1 METIKPLPESVQSI
15 VRSGFII
22 SCFSTVVEELIYN
35 SLDAGATKVSVSV
48 AVNNGYVKVE
58 DDGSG
63 ISRDGLVLLGER
75 YVTSKLRHIHEKDNL
90 EESFGFRGE
99 VLCSI
104 ADISLVEVVTR
115 VQGRPNG
122 YRKVMKGRK
131 CLCLSIDNDR
141 QDAGTT
147 VIVRDLF
154 YNQPVRR
161 RQMQCSVKKVLHSV
175 KKCAVQIALVQPN
188 ISFKVI
194 DMESED
200 ELLRTRS
207 CPSPLTLL
215 CSNFG
220 IESSS
225 LHELSFSEGPL
236 KITGYVSS
244 LSSSFLSK
252 DVQYIYVNSRFV
264 DKGPMHKLLNHLA
277 FMCHDQLGSDSCG
290 KRSQPQ
296 GPAYCLNLSCPRYS
310 YDLNLEF
317 SRASVEFKDWAP
329 VLAFIEKSVMST
341 WSEEIKRGIS
351 HKHEADLIRKDDRK
365 KVVETI
371 SSEEKDWWLKT
382 CEMSTKR
389 RRIQNSENQLACPED
404 SLGMQI
410 EDCDN
415 SSVWKNSCRQHLN
428 PEKINVKFRESD
440 RKRES
445 PRQMNFTGV
454 SEFAHSDHICD
465 VTDSIGSD
473 LLGPDKELVDRDFL
487 RNDVTSMEKEAS
499 YANINLF
506 NSRWKDEVSVDSSV
520 AWNLEKGS
528 AWSFEFMPEHDENR
542 ANDDQRELL
551 LQSYPWENPTQAPLN
566 CDKESQFQT
575 DNFKASRSCN
585 NSHGNEDADSLSHN
599 FDIHQRAQCH
609 IGVANTR
616 PLPKSDIGSLT
627 RKDLDLDHME
637 YDNLLS
643 SCGGSF
649 IREYPLESPSKP
661 GAVLFPCSSKNLGL
675 QSASTHPFIKVKDWD
690 FDNITQYEDF
700 ERKPGVTKS
709 VDFEQSNYEKE
720 EFCESG
726 LGDRFCNTNFTSMH
740 HLTSTSLF
748 TNEYAGVE
756 NGMCEYFSLGHSV
769 DDSLFKYMYSPS
781 PDRKYRD
788 SSICWS
794 PFISSI
800 KGNQMD
806 LQKCQE
812 FGQDYPRER
821 SGRGYDSSDGLKCNS
836 MVTDETFSPCLDFQN
851 KLSSY
856 KPSVC
861 FSSLS
866 DGKGHK
872 SYHPRRENL
881 EQNHSSLASGSS
893 VRFRRSR
900 FRRSHSAP
908 PFFRGK
914 KRFLS
919 VKNSMIST
927 TKNSGSQRAPEVC
940 TVPEKAK
947 LKHPLLPAPSSR
959 LNFQYDG
966 MKFREDSQS
975 FVEYVQEVKE
985 TSNITQASAW
995 SLDGN
1000 TEDACFSSGCFKDF
1014 RDSETSNFKWREGCP
1029 DPRLKEVANNLRAG
1043 NRLIDLKAE
1052 SDILDVQ
1059 SCMLDLAGD
1068 LLVPKSI
1075 NRIGLQN
1082 AKVLVQI
1089 DSKFIPVVAN
1099 GTLAVIDQ
1107 HAADERIRLE
1117 EMRRK
1122 VLSGELKSINYLEK
1136 EKDLVLPEMAY
1147 QLLCN
1152 YAEHIKHW
1160 GWICNIFSQD
1170 SGSFTKNLSLLN
1182 ERASNLTLIAV
1193 PCILGVNLSD
1203 KDLVEFLEQLADTD
1217 GSSIIPPSVV
1227 RILNYKACRGAIM
1240 FGDKLMPSECSLIV
1254 EELKQKSLCF
1264 QFYFVVCSWKANNS
1278 ASGESEGITQGDST
1292 AWILA

>member
-35 SLDAGATKVSVSV
+35 SLDAGATKDL
-48 AVNNGYVKVE
+48 ALAGM
-58 DDGSG
+58 D
-63 ISRDGLVLLGER
+63 
-75 YVTSKLRHIHEKDNL
+75 
-90 EESFGFRGE
+90 
-99 VLCSI
+99 LCCWEN
-104 ADISLVEVVTR
+104 A
-115 VQGRPNG
+115 
-122 YRKVMKGRK
+122 MGRK

-252 DVQYIYVNSRFV
+252 
-264 DKGPMHKLLNHLA
+264 
-277 FMCHDQLGSDSCG
+277 LGSDSCG

-975 FVEYVQEVKE
+975 FVEQEVKE

-1264 QFYFVVCSWKANNS
+1264 QCAHGRPTTVPLVNLKALHKGILQLGSWHDHSKNTWHGLCREAINLDR
-1278 ASGESEGITQGDST
+1278 AKRRLDMVRGCD
-1292 AWILA
+1292 

>member
-35 SLDAGATKVSVSV
+35 SLDAGATKDL
-48 AVNNGYVKVE
+48 ALAGMDWCCWEN
-58 DDGSG
+58 
-63 ISRDGLVLLGER
+63 
-75 YVTSKLRHIHEKDNL
+75 
-90 EESFGFRGE
+90 
-99 VLCSI
+99 
-104 ADISLVEVVTR
+104 A
-115 VQGRPNG
+115 
-122 YRKVMKGRK
+122 MGRK

-141 QDAGTT
+141 QDVGTT

-175 KKCAVQIALVQPN
+175 KKCAVRIALVQPN

-236 KITGYVSS
+236 KLMGYVSS
-244 LSSSFLSK
+244 LSSPFLSK
-252 DVQYIYVNSRFV
+252 
-264 DKGPMHKLLNHLA
+264 
-277 FMCHDQLGSDSCG
+277 LGSDSCG

-296 GPAYCLNLSCPRYS
+296 GPVYCLNLTCPRYS

-329 VLAFIEKSVMST
+329 VLAFIEKSVMSM

-351 HKHEADLIRKDDRK
+351 HKHEAVIRKDDRK
-365 KVVETI
+365 KVVEMI
-371 SSEEKDWWLKT
+371 SSEEKDSAPLLTAPIWGEKNNVYVYFEMIGFFSDADWWLKT
-382 CEMSTKR
+382 CEISTKR

-410 EDCDN
+410 EDCDD
-415 SSVWKNSCRQHLN
+415 SSVWKNSSRQHLN
-428 PEKINVKFRESD
+428 PERINVKFRESD
-440 RKRES
+440 TKRES

-454 SEFAHSDHICD
+454 SEFSQSDYVCD

-473 LLGPDKELVDRDFL
+473 LLGLDKERVDRDFL
-487 RNDVTSMEKEAS
+487 RNDVTSTEKEAS

-506 NSRWKDEVSVDSSV
+506 NSRWKDEVSVDSSI

-528 AWSFEFMPEHDENR
+528 AWSFEFIPEHDRNR

-551 LQSYPWENPTQAPLN
+551 LQSYPWENPIQAPLN

-575 DNFKASRSCN
+575 DNFKANRSCN
-585 NSHGNEDADSLSHN
+585 NSHGNEDADCLSHN

-609 IGVANTR
+609 IGVANPW
-616 PLPKSDIGSLT
+616 PLPKSNIGSLT

-643 SCGGSF
+643 PCGGSF

-661 GAVLFPCSSKNLGL
+661 GAVLFPCSSTNLGQ
-675 QSASTHPFIKVKDWD
+675 QSTTTHPFIKVKDWD
-690 FDNITQYEDF
+690 FDNITQCEDF
-700 ERKPGVTKS
+700 ERKPGVRKS
-709 VDFEQSNYEKE
+709 VDFEQSNYE
-720 EFCESG
+720 SS

-740 HLTSTSLF
+740 RSTSLF

-756 NGMCEYFSLGHSV
+756 NGMCEYSSLGHSV
-769 DDSLFKYMYSPS
+769 DEMSSIRFDDPLFKYMYSPS
-781 PDRKYRD
+781 PDRKCRD

-794 PFISSI
+794 PFISSV
-800 KGNQMD
+800 KGNQVD

-836 MVTDETFSPCLDFQN
+836 MVAYETFSPCLDFQN

-872 SYHPRRENL
+872 SYHPRCEDL

-893 VRFRRSR
+893 VRS
-900 FRRSHSAP
+900 RRSHSAP

-919 VKNSMIST
+919 VKCSMIST

-959 LNFQYDG
+959 SNFQHDG
-966 MKFREDSQS
+966 MKFREDIQS
-975 FVEYVQEVKE
+975 FDDYVQEVKE

-1000 TEDACFSSGCFKDF
+1000 TEDACLSSGCFKDF
-1014 RDSETSNFKWREGCP
+1014 QDSETSNFKWREGCP
-1029 DPRLKEVANNLRAG
+1029 DPRSKEVANNLRAG

-1059 SCMLDLAGD
+1059 SSMLELAGD
-1068 LLVPKSI
+1068 SLVPKSI
-1075 NRIGLQN
+1075 NRNGLQN

-1117 EMRRK
+1117 EIRRK

-1160 GWICNIFSQD
+1160 GWICNIFSMD

-1182 ERASNLTLIAV
+1182 GRASDLTLIAV

-1254 EELKQKSLCF
+1254 EELKQTSLCF
-1264 QFYFVVCSWKANNS
+1264 QCAHGRPTTVPLVNLKALHKGILQLGSWHEYSKNTWHGLRRKEITLDRAKRRLDMVCYSIQYAAIYRSISHIRITFAVREAFLNVGSFSENS
-1278 ASGESEGITQGDST
+1278 DNCSDVSIAEDSL
-1292 AWILA
+1292 LAL

>member
-1 METIKPLPESVQSI
+1 MIGKMLEQLSLFVIYFTINLFGEDKCSAVSRKFCTQLKNVQ
-15 VRSGFII
+15 
-22 SCFSTVVEELIYN
+22 Y
-35 SLDAGATKVSVSV
+35 
-48 AVNNGYVKVE
+48 
-58 DDGSG
+58 
-63 ISRDGLVLLGER
+63 GLL
-75 YVTSKLRHIHEKDNL
+75 
-90 EESFGFRGE
+90 
-99 VLCSI
+99 LCSLI
-104 ADISLVEVVTR
+104 FLSKSLTWR
-115 VQGRPNG
+115 
-122 YRKVMKGRK
+122 
-131 CLCLSIDNDR
+131 
-141 QDAGTT
+141 
-147 VIVRDLF
+147 
-154 YNQPVRR
+154 
-161 RQMQCSVKKVLHSV
+161 
-175 KKCAVQIALVQPN
+175 
-188 ISFKVI
+188 
-194 DMESED
+194 D

-236 KITGYVSS
+236 KLMGYVSS
-244 LSSSFLSK
+244 LSSPFLSK

-277 FMCHDQLGSDSCG
+277 VMCHDQLGSDSCG

-296 GPAYCLNLSCPRYS
+296 GPVYCLNLTCPRYS

-329 VLAFIEKSVMST
+329 VLAFIEKSVMSM

-351 HKHEADLIRKDDRK
+351 HKHEAVIRKDDRK
-365 KVVETI
+365 KVVEMI

-382 CEMSTKR
+382 CEISTKR

-410 EDCDN
+410 EDCDD
-415 SSVWKNSCRQHLN
+415 SSVWKNSSRQHLN
-428 PEKINVKFRESD
+428 PERINVKFRESD
-440 RKRES
+440 TKRES

-454 SEFAHSDHICD
+454 SEFSQSDYVCD

-473 LLGPDKELVDRDFL
+473 LLGLDKERVDRDFL
-487 RNDVTSMEKEAS
+487 RNDVTSTEKEAS

-506 NSRWKDEVSVDSSV
+506 NSRWKDEVSVDSSI

-528 AWSFEFMPEHDENR
+528 AWSFEFIPEHDRNR

-551 LQSYPWENPTQAPLN
+551 LQSYPWENPIQAPLN

-575 DNFKASRSCN
+575 DNFKANRSCN
-585 NSHGNEDADSLSHN
+585 NSHGNEDADCLSHN

-609 IGVANTR
+609 IGVANPW
-616 PLPKSDIGSLT
+616 PLPKSNIGSLT

-643 SCGGSF
+643 PCGGSF

-661 GAVLFPCSSKNLGL
+661 GAVLFPCSSTNLGQ
-675 QSASTHPFIKVKDWD
+675 QSTTTHPFIKVKDWD
-690 FDNITQYEDF
+690 FDNITQCEDF
-700 ERKPGVTKS
+700 ERKPGVRKS
-709 VDFEQSNYEKE
+709 VDFEQSNYE
-720 EFCESG
+720 SS

-740 HLTSTSLF
+740 RSTSLF

-756 NGMCEYFSLGHSV
+756 NGMCEYSSLGHSV
-769 DDSLFKYMYSPS
+769 DEMSSIRFDDPLFKYMYSPS
-781 PDRKYRD
+781 PDRKCRD

-794 PFISSI
+794 PFISSV
-800 KGNQMD
+800 KGNQVD

-836 MVTDETFSPCLDFQN
+836 MVAYETFSPCLDFQN

-872 SYHPRRENL
+872 SYHPRCEDL

-893 VRFRRSR
+893 VRS
-900 FRRSHSAP
+900 RRSHSAP

-919 VKNSMIST
+919 VKCSMIST

-959 LNFQYDG
+959 SNFQHDG
-966 MKFREDSQS
+966 MKFREDIQS
-975 FVEYVQEVKE
+975 FDDYVQEVKE

-1000 TEDACFSSGCFKDF
+1000 TEDACLSSGCFKDF
-1014 RDSETSNFKWREGCP
+1014 QDSETSNFKWREGCP
-1029 DPRLKEVANNLRAG
+1029 DPRSKEVANNLRAG

-1059 SCMLDLAGD
+1059 SSMLELAGD
-1068 LLVPKSI
+1068 SLVPKSI
-1075 NRIGLQN
+1075 NRNGLQN

-1117 EMRRK
+1117 EIRRK

-1160 GWICNIFSQD
+1160 GWICNIFSMD

-1182 ERASNLTLIAV
+1182 GRASDLTLIAV

-1254 EELKQKSLCF
+1254 EELKQTSLCF
-1264 QFYFVVCSWKANNS
+1264 QCAHGRPTTVPLVNLKALHKGILQLGSWHEYSKNTWH
-1278 ASGESEGITQGDST
+1278 GLRRKEITLDRAKRRLDMVRGCD
-1292 AWILA
+1292 